1 MEDEFLPEE
10 ARSCGLLCAGL
21 DWDARPDEG
30 LAGAA
35 MASAGRM
42 AAMTARVLSFMGS
55 PWVVLS
61 DCLGLAGCIGFLLFE
76 LRCEGYLKAWIWAT
90 GVLSRPVAEIFW
102 FG

>member
-1 MEDEFLPEE
+1 MAGWLLSWSLPWLLRPRWGLLSCCLEDEFLPEE

-42 AAMTARVLSFMGS
+42 AARTARVLSFMWAFFVCRVGFQ
-55 PWVVLS
+55 VA
-61 DCLGLAGCIGFLLFE
+61 CCGHGGL
-76 LRCEGYLKAWIWAT
+76 
-90 GVLSRPVAEIFW
+90 
-102 FG
+102 